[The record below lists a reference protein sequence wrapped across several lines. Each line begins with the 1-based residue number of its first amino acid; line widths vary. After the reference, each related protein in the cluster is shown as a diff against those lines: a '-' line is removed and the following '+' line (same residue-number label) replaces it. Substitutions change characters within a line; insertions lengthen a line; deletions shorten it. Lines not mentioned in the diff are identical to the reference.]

1 MARTQAVETT
11 LSGHH
16 VEFTPACPLPDGP
29 GLAAPPAWSAL
40 WNDVALALTPSI
52 CPQ

>member
-29 GLAAPPAWSAL
+29 GLAAPPAWSAF
-40 WNDVALALTPSI
+40 VE
-52 CPQ
+52 